1 MAQRGTCNDGRGRR
15 TVKVVDKKVVDKPY
29 TVLLVHLS
37 TYLGF
42 LVQYI

>member
-1 MAQRGTCNDGRGRR
+1 
-15 TVKVVDKKVVDKPY
+15 VVDKPY